1 MRKKRIKKSLT
12 TIERLAVFIKT
23 IGLNFKEFEKTIEL
37 GNGYIGKQLKRKAG
51 VGSNILYKISIKYPE
66 LNITWLI
73 TGKQKMTLENQLK
86 LIKQPKRS
94 SSKLR
99 VSA

>member
-1 MRKKRIKKSLT
+1 MRKPIRKKPLT

-23 IGLNFKEFEKTIEL
+23 VGLNFREFEKKIEL

-73 TGKQKMTLENQLK
+73 TGKQKMTLESNFK
-86 LIKQPKRS
+86 ITKQPKRS
-94 SSKLR
+94 RSNLR